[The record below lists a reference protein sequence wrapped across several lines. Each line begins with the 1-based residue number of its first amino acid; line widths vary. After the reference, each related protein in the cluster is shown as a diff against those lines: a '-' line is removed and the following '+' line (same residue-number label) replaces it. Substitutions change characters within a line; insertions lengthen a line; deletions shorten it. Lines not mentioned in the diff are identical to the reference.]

1 MCCQNFNRNSF
12 WKVLLLNCWTLW
24 CHLSKTI
31 LFPFLPHRSAI
42 TCPSFLPP
50 TAFAALPVV
59 QPPSAIKPGLF
70 LKKEQCW
77 PGLTHLSCFWRH
89 VKRAVKIY
97 FKKLN
102 KITSTLLSWMIRLHA
117 SISYCSKSVKCYLG
131 QIPLDYLFNQLSKE
145 CVWWSQ
151 VIQGKISAGVHVF
164 TWLLLSSGCVMR
176 GFSSSFCLWV
186 DQQDTLFLF
195 CLMFQSFQLLSFHH
209 AQDLFAPKDPDF
221 LDSQKCVQWLN
232 TSEPEQ
238 KEYICSSVNRPHYAE
253 KWNWVKFL
261 GTVSLRSFFEV
272 NGLRPINTS

>member
-1 MCCQNFNRNSF
+1 MPP
-12 WKVLLLNCWTLW
+12 
-24 CHLSKTI
+24 KTI

-131 QIPLDYLFNQLSKE
+131 QIPLDYLFNQLSKRMCLVVSGHSGQDFCRCS
-145 CVWWSQ
+145 CVHLASA
-151 VIQGKISAGVHVF
+151 VIWMCHERIF
-164 TWLLLSSGCVMR
+164 
-176 GFSSSFCLWV
+176 
-186 DQQDTLFLF
+186 
-195 CLMFQSFQLLSFHH
+195 
-209 AQDLFAPKDPDF
+209 
-221 LDSQKCVQWLN
+221 
-232 TSEPEQ
+232 
-238 KEYICSSVNRPHYAE
+238 
-253 KWNWVKFL
+253 
-261 GTVSLRSFFEV
+261 
-272 NGLRPINTS
+272 